1 MKNRRRGISAWAVV
15 VGSIIFCLAAYFVVR
30 WQTRGPESET
40 KQEVQPAVTVGV
52 ETLKSESLRRIREMT
67 GSIKAKNPIAVSA
80 ESNGLRVSDILVEEG
95 DSVASG
101 QVLARLDSSSL
112 AARRRQLEAR
122 LQQQRASL
130 SKTVSPNRPLETA
143 QLRSSLEEALTQI
156 TVEKANLQVAQAA
169 LQDAAAN
176 LERYQALYKSG
187 AIPKTEAESRRLEYL
202 RQKGNV
208 EVAEDRVTAARAGAR
223 QAEQR
228 LQLANQGGR
237 TEDVTIAQAQI
248 DELQGQLEELQIQID
263 QATIRAPRAGLVSR
277 KNVELGQVVT
287 PGTVLFEMVQN
298 GELEL
303 RATVPATDIGQIE
316 IGQAATV
323 TSGSLKAEGRVWK
336 ISPQVDEETRNAE
349 VRIELPNSSGFRPG
363 MFADA
368 RIPLEFPPAPLA
380 PQKAIFGES
389 PDYYVF
395 LLQEDQTVEKASV
408 SLGPKSEGKVAIVKG
423 VRPGQKLVV
432 EGGGFLR
439 DGDKV
444 ALP

>member
-1 MKNRRRGISAWAVV
+1 MKNSRRGISAWIVV
-15 VGSIIFCLAAYFVVR
+15 VGSIVFCLAGYFAVR
-30 WQTRGPESET
+30 WLTKGPESEA

-52 ETLKSESLRRIREMT
+52 ETLKSEPLKRVREMT
-67 GSIKAKNPIAVSA
+67 GTIRAKNPISVSA
-80 ESNGLRVSDILVEEG
+80 ESSGLRVSEILVEEG
-95 DSVASG
+95 DTVASG

-112 AARRRQLEAR
+112 AARKRQLEAR

-130 SKTVSPNRPLETA
+130 SKTISPNRPLETA
-143 QLRSSLEEALTQI
+143 QLRSSLDQARTQI

-169 LQDAAAN
+169 LQDAVGN

-208 EVAEDRVTAARAGAR
+208 EVAEDRVAAARAAAR

-237 TEDVTIAQAQI
+237 SEDVTIAQAQI

-263 QATIRAPRAGLVSR
+263 QATIRAPRSGLVSR
-277 KNVELGQVVT
+277 KNVELGQVVS

-303 RATVPATDIGQIE
+303 RASLPATELGRIEVGQT
-316 IGQAATV
+316 AAV
-323 TSGSLKAEGRVWK
+323 RSGGLEAEGRVWK

-368 RIPLEFPPAPLA
+368 RITLEFPPAPIA

-389 PDYYVF
+389 PDYYIF
-395 LLQEDQTVEKASV
+395 LLKDDQTVAKAPV
-408 SLGPKSEGKVAIVKG
+408 SLGPKSEGKVAILDG
-423 VRPGQKLVV
+423 VSPGQKLVV
-432 EGGGFLR
+432 DGGGFLR